1 MNYFQVNYYRLRNL
15 SQKHLFAI
23 IILIIIIGI
32 FILGFSYF
40 KVVSRK
46 YNCYGIYQNN
56 LLNIKVMQDKIDIF
70 KDNKEL
76 MFNNHK
82 VAYKIQNMGE
92 YELIDN
98 KIYQNIYLTIDGDVY
113 DNEVGEVEIYYRK
126 EKLIKFIFELFK

>member
-46 YNCYGIYQNN
+46 YNCYGIYQNK
-56 LLNIKVMQDKIDIF
+56 LLNLKVMQDKIDIF

-76 MFNNHK
+76 VFNNHQ
-82 VAYKIQNMGE
+82 VAYKIKNMGE

>member
-56 LLNIKVMQDKIDIF
+56 VLNIKVSQDKIDIF
-70 KDNKEL
+70 KDNKKL
-76 MFNNHK
+76 VFNKHK
-82 VAYKIQNMGE
+82 VAYKIYNMGE

>member
-70 KDNKEL
+70 KDNKKL
-76 MFNNHK
+76 IFNK
-82 VAYKIQNMGE
+82 KEVKYKINNMGE

-113 DNEVGEVEIYYRK
+113 DNEVGEVEIYYHK

>member
-70 KDNKEL
+70 KDNKKL
-76 MFNNHK
+76 IFNNK
-82 VAYKIQNMGE
+82 DVKYKIKNMGE

-113 DNEVGEVEIYYRK
+113 DNEVGEVEIYYHK

>member
-1 MNYFQVNYYRLRNL
+1 MKYFQVNYYRLRNL

-46 YNCYGIYQNN
+46 YNCYGIYQNK

-70 KDNKEL
+70 KDNKKL
-76 MFNNHK
+76 IFNK
-82 VAYKIQNMGE
+82 KEVKYKIKNMGE

-113 DNEVGEVEIYYRK
+113 DNEVGEVEVYYRK

>member
-76 MFNNHK
+76 VFNNYK
-82 VAYKIQNMGE
+82 VAYKIKNMGE

-98 KIYQNIYLTIDGDVY
+98 KIYQNIYLTIDGNFY

>member
-23 IILIIIIGI
+23 IILIIIIGV

-46 YNCYGIYQNN
+46 YNCYGIYQNK

-70 KDNKEL
+70 KDNKKL
-76 MFNNHK
+76 IFNK
-82 VAYKIQNMGE
+82 KEVKYKIKNMGE
-92 YELIDN
+92 YLS
-98 KIYQNIYLTIDGDVY
+98 
-113 DNEVGEVEIYYRK
+113 YYRWWC
-126 EKLIKFIFELFK
+126 LW

>member
-46 YNCYGIYQNN
+46 YNCYGIYQNK

-70 KDNKEL
+70 KDNKKL
-76 MFNNHK
+76 IFNK
-82 VAYKIQNMGE
+82 KEVKYKIKNMGE

>member
-56 LLNIKVMQDKIDIF
+56 LLNIKVIQDKIDIF
-70 KDNKEL
+70 KDNKKL
-76 MFNNHK
+76 IFNNK
-82 VAYKIQNMGE
+82 DVKYKINNMGG

>member
-70 KDNKEL
+70 KDNKKL
-76 MFNNHK
+76 IFNK
-82 VAYKIQNMGE
+82 KEVKYKINNMGE

>member
-23 IILIIIIGI
+23 IILIIIIGV

-76 MFNNHK
+76 VFNNHK
-82 VAYKIQNMGE
+82 VAYKIKNMGE

>member
-23 IILIIIIGI
+23 IILIIIIGV

-46 YNCYGIYQNN
+46 YNCYGIYQNK

-70 KDNKEL
+70 KDNKKL
-76 MFNNHK
+76 IFNK
-82 VAYKIQNMGE
+82 KEVKYKIKNMGE

>member
-70 KDNKEL
+70 KDNKKL
-76 MFNNHK
+76 IFNNK
-82 VAYKIQNMGE
+82 DVKYKINNMGD

>member
-70 KDNKEL
+70 KDNKKL
-76 MFNNHK
+76 IFNNK
-82 VAYKIQNMGE
+82 DVKYKINNMGE

>member
-70 KDNKEL
+70 KDNEKL
-76 MFNNHK
+76 IFNNK
-82 VAYKIQNMGE
+82 NVKYKIKNMGE